1 MGTYILKRFSAN
13 RILNTKFSGFIR
25 GRNYDQDINRLCRLS
40 TKRQMGIGN
49 LNGEMR
55 KLKSELN
62 EARLGIW
69 QHTD

>member
-1 MGTYILKRFSAN
+1 MGTCILKRFSAN

-25 GRNYDQDINRLCRLS
+25 NRNYDQDINRLGRLS
-40 TKRQMGIGN
+40 TKRQLGIGN
-49 LNGEMR
+49 LTGEMR
-55 KLKSELN
+55 NLKSELN